1 MWGGGGRWNQLL
13 FVHVFLLFFSA
24 FFVFAASYPT
34 LPTTHGCASLS
45 FAGQVTLLPSLQNA
59 TFSSQGLV
67 GRRVERYY
75 KQQRQRGR
83 LLRKRRGHAQQE
95 TPEAKAGAKDKPPS
109 QEACQERAWG
119 QVPQP
124 QETSITS
131 GELSLADGG
140 RQEDSPFGRCLPLLS
155 LGCTKKGNGKKKKFN
170 GTKKLFR
177 GGWQG
182 GTITFR
188 YQPRRSKQGGVDL
201 DSPRFKA
208 VSPTG
213 TILEGA
219 NPSQILLQYY
229 NDCRRADEYT
239 RLQGM
244 TSMCESVNEVFQ
256 HPSNSKKPLHQATV
270 RCGCPRTHTTHP

>member
-1 MWGGGGRWNQLL
+1 MEPAALRARVPALL
-13 FVHVFLLFFSA
+13 LGVLRVRRFLP
-24 FFVFAASYPT
+24 YPT
-34 LPTTHGCASLS
+34 HHSRVRFPFFCWASDVAAVPTECHVLVARSRRATSRALLRAAATAGPPPSKATRTRTTRDAGSKSRRERQATVARSVSRKSLGASSAATRNKYHLRRALPRRRREARRLS
-45 FAGQVTLLPSLQNA
+45 IWSVPAPSLV
-59 TFSSQGLV
+59 GLHQ
-67 GRRVERYY
+67 
-75 KQQRQRGR
+75 K
-83 LLRKRRGHAQQE
+83 
-95 TPEAKAGAKDKPPS
+95 
-109 QEACQERAWG
+109 G
-119 QVPQP
+119 QW
-124 QETSITS
+124 
-131 GELSLADGG
+131 
-140 RQEDSPFGRCLPLLS
+140 
-155 LGCTKKGNGKKKKFN
+155 NKKKFN

-229 NDCRRADEYT
+229 NDCRLADEYT